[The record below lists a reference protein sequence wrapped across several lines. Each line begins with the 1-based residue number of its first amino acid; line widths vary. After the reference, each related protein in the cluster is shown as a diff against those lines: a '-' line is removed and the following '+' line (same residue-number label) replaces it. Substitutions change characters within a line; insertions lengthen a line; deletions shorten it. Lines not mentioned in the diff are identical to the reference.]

1 MQIRQSSSYKFII
14 VIYQRFSNL
23 NIQIYYITTTQSN
36 FVCCRRQT
44 DKLIFFCFGKHQL
57 GYLDQHYFKAVTYEK
72 FIVHVFVSKAA
83 L

>member
-36 FVCCRRQT
+36 FVCYRRQT
-44 DKLIFFCFGKHQL
+44 DKLIFFFGKHQL